1 MRLSVFSSQKNSGT
15 LANNEDPLPQVP
27 NRFSSVIER
36 IERLYKV
43 TCIPGF
49 SGFGQDG

>member
-1 MRLSVFSSQKNSGT
+1 MPQKGSGSG
-15 LANNEDPLPQVP
+15 AVADEEDALPEVP

-43 TCIPGF
+43 IMC
-49 SGFGQDG
+49 QLLVH

>member
-1 MRLSVFSSQKNSGT
+1 MCFVSQKNAGP
-15 LANNEDPLPQVP
+15 LADKEDPLPQVP

-43 TCIPGF
+43 MYWIEF
-49 SGFGQDG
+49 Y